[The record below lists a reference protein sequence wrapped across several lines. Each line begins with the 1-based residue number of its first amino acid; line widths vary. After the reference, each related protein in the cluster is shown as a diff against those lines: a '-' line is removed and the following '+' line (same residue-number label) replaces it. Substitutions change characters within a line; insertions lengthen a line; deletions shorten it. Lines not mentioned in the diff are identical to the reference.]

1 VMLAQRPA
9 GGPPAV
15 RGLAGALPFRDDAFD
30 AAMAS
35 LTLHHWSD
43 QRAGIAE
50 LQRVAR
56 RIVVF
61 TFDMNVLPWI
71 ATEYLPEMIG
81 QDVFVFPPIDE
92 VASWFGAEV
101 DVVPIPRDCTDGF
114 AGAFWARPECYLEP
128 DNRAGM
134 SVMRTLDPAAV
145 ERAVEH
151 LRADLAS
158 GAWDARHGHLRAL
171 PEFDVGYRL
180 LVSR

>member
-1 VMLAQRPA
+1 MA
-9 GGPPAV
+9 PPAV
-15 RGLAGALPFRDDAFD
+15 RGVAERLPFRDSSFD

-43 QRAGIAE
+43 QGAGLAE

-61 TFDMNVLPWI
+61 TFDMDVLPWI
-71 ATEYLPEMIG
+71 ATDYLPEMIG
-81 QDVFVFPPIDE
+81 QDAFVFPPIDE

-101 DVVPIPRDCTDGF
+101 EVVPVPHDCTDGF
-114 AGAFWARPECYLEP
+114 AGAFWARPECYLDP
-128 DNRAGM
+128 GNRAGM
-134 SVMRTLDPAAV
+134 SVMRTLDPAVV

-151 LRADLAS
+151 LRTDLAS
-158 GAWDARHGHLRAL
+158 GAWDAKWGHLRDL
-171 PEFDVGYRL
+171 TEHDVGYRL